1 MTNKELEKAL
11 QNIHKISNNLMSKTN
26 FDTSDIFRL
35 ANCMSILCEVV
46 AATNQIQLP
55 TEE

>member
-11 QNIHKISNNLMSKTN
+11 QNIHKISNNLMNQKQYN
-26 FDTSDIFRL
+26 IGDIFRL
-35 ANCMSILCEVV
+35 ANCVSLLCEVV